1 MCQLLP
7 AFRGSPPARGSPQ
20 VTTFPSVRRA
30 QKALAVDRIC
40 FTEPGFPSLSWRSRD
55 NLGEAITRPSNRAAA
70 PSSVASNCC
79 TCRSPWQSSMMA
91 WGTPRCVRKAVQLPS
106 ARRPKKSQRAARIR
120 VTSFARI
127 SSEPSVPQL
136 TTDPF
141 SSRAAKAASTA
152 STCRTWVGQFT
163 LVLKQKK
170 PSAYGYLQMFIPKN
184 MNNWWT
190 WQVLKSRDLAESC
203 SGGVRAT
210 TGFAPSG
217 DPISSMTPECKG
229 FICSSNLGVKL
240 GQVMSSYVKPKKS
253 KNGLLVQ
260 FYNNNNNRYSITH
273 YNLRYTEIHQ
283 IQNMHVLWV
292 PKKVTILWPA
302 PTSTCSA
309 TAVIWSPSATC
320 KIPPGC
326 RTCPSAPMSFRKFC
340 LTKLAG
346 AFVVLKKSKWFVSWD
361 HHPR

>member
-1 MCQLLP
+1 MCQLPP

-40 FTEPGFPSLSWRSRD
+40 FTEPGFPSLSWSSRD
-55 NLGEAITRPSNRAAA
+55 NLGEAITRPSANRAAA

-170 PSAYGYLQMFIPKN
+170 PSAYGYLQMFIPKKYEQLMN
-184 MNNWWT
+184 MT
-190 WQVLKSRDLAESC
+190 GFEVSRP
-203 SGGVRAT
+203 GGVLLWRSQSHDWVCPKWRSHLLHDT
-210 TGFAPSG
+210 RVQRLYLQQQPG
-217 DPISSMTPECKG
+217 
-229 FICSSNLGVKL
+229 
-240 GQVMSSYVKPKKS
+240 GQVRSS
-253 KNGLLVQ
+253 
-260 FYNNNNNRYSITH
+260 
-273 YNLRYTEIHQ
+273 
-283 IQNMHVLWV
+283 
-292 PKKVTILWPA
+292 
-302 PTSTCSA
+302 
-309 TAVIWSPSATC
+309 
-320 KIPPGC
+320 
-326 RTCPSAPMSFRKFC
+326 
-340 LTKLAG
+340 
-346 AFVVLKKSKWFVSWD
+346 
-361 HHPR
+361 